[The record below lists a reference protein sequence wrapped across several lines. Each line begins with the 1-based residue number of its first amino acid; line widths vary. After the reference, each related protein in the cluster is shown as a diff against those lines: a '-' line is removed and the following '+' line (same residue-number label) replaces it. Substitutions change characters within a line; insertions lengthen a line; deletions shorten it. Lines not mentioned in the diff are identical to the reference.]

1 MPNVKFAQ
9 KLGNDS
15 YKRLVDQQKN
25 GGGVFVITGV
35 NPSADPVTVDHVIGR
50 VTSIF
55 NLVKKLDVYVE
66 LKNERDNK
74 KKLEGQYRF
83 VQAVD
88 DKFYLLHKD
97 E

>member
-15 YKRLVDQQKN
+15 YKRLVEQQKN

-35 NPSADPVTVDHVIGR
+35 NPSTGPVTVDHVIGR

-74 KKLEGQYRF
+74 KKLTGQYRF

-97 E
+97 D